1 MVKVAAVA
9 TSLYIGLHVL
19 LAKQLCTHS
28 ISSDQPAYVFGVM
41 LCAALVLAWAAGHA
55 VVSDQS
61 FFALTHTMSL
71 RLLATLAVAF
81 GFVSMLLSLAQ
92 PRYGGVCRDAF
103 GVDSLAVVWAD
114 IIVSAP
120 LLGVAVIL
128 ADEGKTSLS
137 RGDKLSLV
145 CVALNVPAVVAVFT
159 VDSTA
164 IEIAMM
170 VVSTLFVAVA
180 FYAFMRLRRAAI
192 ALAADMEAAT
202 SSREWL
208 SQLQLAQARQ
218 YLASRLLTILPVFP
232 LTYVLAVAGV
242 VDSEVLQVVYIIAAL
257 LYKVRMLRRQPA

>member
-1 MVKVAAVA
+1 
-9 TSLYIGLHVL
+9 
-19 LAKQLCTHS
+19 
-28 ISSDQPAYVFGVM
+28 M

-120 LLGVAVIL
+120 LLGVAVAL
-128 ADEGKTSLS
+128 TDEGKTSLS
-137 RGDKLSLV
+137 RLDKLLLA
-145 CVALNVPAVVAVFT
+145 CAALIMPAVVSVFT

-164 IEIAMM
+164 VEIAMM
-170 VVSTLFVAVA
+170 VVAALLFAPA
-180 FYAFMRLRRAAI
+180 FYAFMMLRRAAI
-192 ALAADMEAAT
+192 ALIADVEAAT

-218 YLASRLLTILPVFP
+218 YLASRLLVILPVFP